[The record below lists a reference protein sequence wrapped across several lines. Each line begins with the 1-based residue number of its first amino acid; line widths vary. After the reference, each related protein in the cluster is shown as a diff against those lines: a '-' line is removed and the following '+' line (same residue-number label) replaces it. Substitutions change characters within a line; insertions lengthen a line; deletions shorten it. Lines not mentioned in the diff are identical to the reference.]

1 MGEENRQST
10 QCSAT
15 HVVEFAVLLLL
26 AQARGTCG
34 NVRLAISVTSGFPI
48 VCHMFENVALTIQIF
63 VPVRARSP
71 NKKVKP
77 NEEEEK
83 KEKKERKRKRNQ
95 NVVQQK
101 ANLNV
106 HRTVF
111 RMHS

>member
-1 MGEENRQST
+1 M
-10 QCSAT
+10 
-15 HVVEFAVLLLL
+15 LLLL
-26 AQARGTCG
+26 ACG
-34 NVRLAISVTSGFPI
+34 NREAKQRKVFKGGNFSVTSGFPI
-48 VCHMFENVALTIQIF
+48 ACHTFENVALTIQIF